1 MKSTTFQPADRAAQR
16 PTARA
21 AEGVMWDI
29 CRRTAPTLAA
39 VALLLASSQA
49 SAEARWRPIF
59 DGKTLKGWT
68 PKIVGHPAGVN
79 FQNTFIV
86 KDGAIRVSYADYD
99 RFGSR
104 FGLLFYKTPLTAY
117 RLRFNYRVLDPSLPD
132 TPAWARNN
140 SGVMFH
146 SQSPES
152 MTLNQAFPVSVEFQ
166 ILGADG
172 PNPRPTGAVC
182 TPGVSITIDG
192 KRQAIHCSNSS
203 GPTIPNGT
211 WTALELEV
219 LPDGRITETINGAVV
234 HRYADVTL
242 DAADPMAAAD
252 ARRLIAE
259 RGCVLPVRAGYIA
272 LQSEGH
278 PIEFKDI
285 AVQMIRAAKP
295 DRRP

>member
-1 MKSTTFQPADRAAQR
+1 MRDVCRAAMR
-16 PTARA
+16 LLCAGVIA
-21 AEGVMWDI
+21 AAGSHAHAD
-29 CRRTAPTLAA
+29 P
-39 VALLLASSQA
+39 
-49 SAEARWRPIF
+49 RWKPIF
-59 DGKTLKGWT
+59 DGKSLKGWT
-68 PKIVGHPAGVN
+68 PKIVGHPVGEN

-86 KDGAIRVSYADYD
+86 RDGAIQVSYAGYD
-99 RFGSR
+99 RFR
-104 FGLLFYKTPLTAY
+104 NQFGHLFYKTVFKAY
-117 RLRFNYRVLDPSLPD
+117 RLRFNYRVLEPPLSD
-132 TPAWARNN
+132 TPGWARGN

-152 MTLNQAFPVSVEFQ
+152 MTLNQPFPVSVEFQ

-172 PNPRPTGAVC
+172 PGPRPTGSVC

-192 KRQAIHCSNSS
+192 KRQPVHCTTSS

-219 LPDGRITETINGAVV
+219 LPDGRITEKINGVV
-234 HRYADVTL
+234 VYRYADVAL
-242 DAADPMAAAD
+242 DPADPMAAAD

-259 RGCVLPVRAGYIA
+259 RGGVLPVREGYIA

-285 AVQMIRAAKP
+285 AVQVIQSVPPPRSKSAM
-295 DRRP
+295 

>member
-1 MKSTTFQPADRAAQR
+1 MKPFSQVAAGLIGALVLSLAGSPAEAD
-16 PTARA
+16 
-21 AEGVMWDI
+21 
-29 CRRTAPTLAA
+29 
-39 VALLLASSQA
+39 
-49 SAEARWRPIF
+49 ARWRSIF
-59 DGKTLKGWT
+59 DGKSLKGWT
-68 PKIVGHPAGVN
+68 PKIVGHPAGDN

-86 KDGAIRVSYADYD
+86 KDGAIQVSYAEYQRFQA
-99 RFGSR
+99 RFGH
-104 FGLLFYKTPLTAY
+104 LFYKTPFKAY
-117 RLRFNYRVLDPSLPD
+117 RLRFNYRVLEPSLPD
-132 TPAWARNN
+132 TPGWARGN

-146 SQSPES
+146 SQSAAS
-152 MTLNQAFPVSVEFQ
+152 MTLSQAFPVSVEFQ

-192 KRQAIHCSNSS
+192 KRQPIHCTNSS

-219 LPDGRITETINGAVV
+219 LPDGQITEKINGVVV
-234 HRYADVTL
+234 HRYADVAL

-259 RGCVLPVRAGYIA
+259 RGGVLPVREGYIA

-285 AVQMIRAAKP
+285 EIQLIRPTKH
-295 DRRP
+295 R